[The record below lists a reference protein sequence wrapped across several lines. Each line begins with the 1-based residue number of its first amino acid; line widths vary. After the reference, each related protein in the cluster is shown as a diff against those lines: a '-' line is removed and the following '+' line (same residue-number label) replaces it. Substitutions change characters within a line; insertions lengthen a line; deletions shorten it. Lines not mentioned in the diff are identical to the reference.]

1 MEKSKSNPLRVQRI
15 IWLLQYLRK
24 YSAPGHPVKLREIDR
39 YFQTHG
45 IELAI
50 VDKKTRHKLIE
61 DLATALNSDGQ
72 DHPLPWEQMRIYY
85 DELSPE
91 AEERESGYSTITNL
105 YYRQEF
111 TDEEIDQLEEGIL
124 FLPSL
129 DAAQKAKLMGKI
141 EEYFATKFYRRKC
154 CLVQSIYQRF
164 AIDRESLYLS
174 LSELQDSIEKK
185 KKVQYSFNGYDV
197 KKKLVPASK
206 KKYTISPY
214 YIVVYGGR
222 YYLLGA
228 ADGYDTL
235 SIWRVDLM
243 SELEIT
249 NQPIR
254 RKQEVKAPER
264 WDERFPYEHL
274 NMFFDQPVEVTLR
287 VYNPKA
293 SPDPESAHR
302 PGYTF
307 LYDWFGPTFR
317 YIRTEE
323 TPPYDDIIK
332 VRCSPEAMSHWAL
345 QYSERVEVLEPADL
359 REKIA
364 GMVRDLEKKYLE
376 K

>member
-24 YSAPGHPVKLREIDR
+24 HSAPGHPVKLREIDH

-50 VDKKTRHKLIE
+50 VGKKTRHKLIE

-111 TDEEIDQLEEGIL
+111 TDEEIDRLEEGIL

-129 DAAQKAKLMGKI
+129 DAAQKAGLMGKL
-141 EEYFATKFYRRKC
+141 ETHLATEFYRKKC
-154 CLVQSIYQRF
+154 GLVQSVYQPF
-164 AIDRESLYLS
+164 AVDRALLYRNLAK
-174 LSELQDSIEKK
+174 LQEGIERKK
-185 KKVQYSFNGYDV
+185 RVRYTFNGYGV
-197 KKKLVPASK
+197 KKKLVPTARG
-206 KKYTISPY
+206 KYTISPY
-214 YIVVYGGR
+214 YIAAHGGR

-228 ADGYDTL
+228 ADGYNTL
-235 SIWRVDLM
+235 SIWRVDLI

-249 NQPIR
+249 DQPIR

-287 VYNPKA
+287 VYNPKDSLIRRA
-293 SPDPESAHR
+293 PIGRGIPSSTTGSAPPSGISGQRRHR
-302 PGYTF
+302 PT
-307 LYDWFGPTFR
+307 T
-317 YIRTEE
+317 T
-323 TPPYDDIIK
+323 
-332 VRCSPEAMSHWAL
+332 S
-345 QYSERVEVLEPADL
+345 
-359 REKIA
+359 
-364 GMVRDLEKKYLE
+364 
-376 K
+376 

>member
-1 MEKSKSNPLRVQRI
+1 MGKSSSNPLRVQRI

-24 YSAPGHPVKLREIDR
+24 YSAPGYPVKLRDIDR
-39 YFQTHG
+39 YFRSRDM
-45 IELAI
+45 ELAM

-61 DLATALNSDGQ
+61 DLAAALNSDEQ

-85 DELSPE
+85 DELSPD
-91 AEERESGYSTITNL
+91 AGERESGYATITNL

-124 FLPSL
+124 FLNSL
-129 DAAQKAKLMGKI
+129 ESARKARLMSKI
-141 EEYFATKFYRRKC
+141 EQYFATSFHRKKSG
-154 CLVQSIYQRF
+154 LVQSVYQPF
-164 AIDRESLYLS
+164 AVDRDVLYHN
-174 LSELQDSIEKK
+174 LSELQESVAKK
-185 KKVQYSFNGYDV
+185 KKVRYSFNGYDV
-197 KKKLVPASK
+197 KRKLVPAAG

-214 YIVVYGGR
+214 YIAAYSGR

-228 ADGYDTL
+228 VDGYDSL

-243 SELEIT
+243 SGLEAT
-249 NQPIR
+249 DEPIR
-254 RKQEVKAPER
+254 RKREVNAPEQ

-287 VYNPKA
+287 VRNPKR
-293 SPDPESAHR
+293 SPDPESAFR

-317 YIRTEE
+317 YVKTEE
-323 TPPYDDIIK
+323 TPPYDDIVK
-332 VRCSPEAMSHWAL
+332 VRCSPESMTHWAL

-359 REKIA
+359 RERIA
-364 GMVRDLEKKYLE
+364 GMVRELGEKYLGT
-376 K
+376 